1 MESENNATLID
12 TLSLIFARAA
22 ELGALAPQFL
32 TFTCGH
38 FARIVGCFAAS
49 HAATPAP
56 LPANCISVPPPLNL
70 CDVSTANLYSSAFFV
85 VHDKDCDI
93 AVEILI
99 TCLVKVCQTLSI
111 VHAHNA
117 KTIAPFN

>member
-32 TFTCGH
+32 TFTWGH
-38 FARIVGCFAAS
+38 FVQIVGCFAAS
-49 HAATPAP
+49 HAVMPAP
-56 LPANCISVPPPLNL
+56 LLPNCISVPPPLNL
-70 CDVSTANLYSSAFFV
+70 CDVSTANLSFFV